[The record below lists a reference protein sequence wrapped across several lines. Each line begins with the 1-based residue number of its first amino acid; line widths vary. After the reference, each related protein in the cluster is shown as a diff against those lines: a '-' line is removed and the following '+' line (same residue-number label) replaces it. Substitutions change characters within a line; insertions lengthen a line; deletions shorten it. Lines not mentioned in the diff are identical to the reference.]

1 MADLL
6 FEIGTEEIPAGYLEP
21 ALEQLAEQIVRGL
34 GELRLEPARVL
45 TAGTPRR
52 MTVAVEGL
60 PDSQPASSERVVG
73 PPAKVAFDED
83 GNPTQAAEGFARSRG
98 VAVEDLQIEETD
110 RGPYAVVELE
120 KPGLPAADLLPD
132 LLKDAVDA
140 AVFPKSMRWEESGF
154 TFARPIRC
162 LVALQDDEVLP
173 LQIAGVKAGRQTPG
187 HPFLAPGPIE
197 LSDASYD
204 AYRDALREH
213 RVIVDIEERREMIRE
228 QINDIMVQH
237 GSELRDTDLLE
248 EVTNLVEYPC
258 AVEGSFDES
267 FLELPPPVIIAAMKE
282 HQRYFPVRDEN
293 GALAARFVTVSNRTE
308 EQSDLVREGNERVLR
323 ARLEDARFYWERDS
337 RRELDDLVPQLED
350 VVFLAG
356 LGDNLQRTERLEELS
371 ARIGADIPDCS
382 EERVRRAAHL
392 CKADLLTGLVGEFPG
407 LQGVVGRELALH
419 HGEPSEVAVAIAEHY
434 LPAGADSE
442 LPETPEGVALALAD
456 RLDVIL
462 GCFSLGLLP
471 KGSQDPYA
479 LRRNAL
485 GILLIIEERGLDLH
499 LGDLLEEGRE
509 VAAGQTIECDDE
521 TLAQIREFFRD
532 RLYHAALERGYRHDY
547 VRAVLAAGF
556 DDVRDFWARLAALEE
571 CSGREWWSALVEL
584 VDRTYRIQRDVEELP
599 PVDESLLTEPLE
611 VQLGAALVEHRGEIE
626 ELFEDGDYV
635 GAAERYTS
643 ALGEL
648 VHDFFEEVFVNVDDE
663 AVRRNRKALCGHVYR
678 LFADRFADLYLIE
691 TAEEQD

>member
-1 MADLL
+1 
-6 FEIGTEEIPAGYLEP
+6 
-21 ALEQLAEQIVRGL
+21 
-34 GELRLEPARVL
+34 
-45 TAGTPRR
+45 
-52 MTVAVEGL
+52 
-60 PDSQPASSERVVG
+60 
-73 PPAKVAFDED
+73 
-83 GNPTQAAEGFARSRG
+83 
-98 VAVEDLQIEETD
+98 
-110 RGPYAVVELE
+110 
-120 KPGLPAADLLPD
+120 
-132 LLKDAVDA
+132 
-140 AVFPKSMRWEESGF
+140 
-154 TFARPIRC
+154 
-162 LVALQDDEVLP
+162 
-173 LQIAGVKAGRQTPG
+173 
-187 HPFLAPGPIE
+187 
-197 LSDASYD
+197 
-204 AYRDALREH
+204 
-213 RVIVDIEERREMIRE
+213 MIRE

-237 GSELRDTDLLE
+237 GSELRDPDLLE

-258 AVEGSFDES
+258 AVEGSFDEN